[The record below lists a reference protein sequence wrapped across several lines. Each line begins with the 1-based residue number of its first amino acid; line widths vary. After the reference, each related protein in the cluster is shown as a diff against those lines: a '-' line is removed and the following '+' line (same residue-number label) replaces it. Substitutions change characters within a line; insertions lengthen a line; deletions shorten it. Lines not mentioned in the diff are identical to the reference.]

1 MNVLKSVQNELAQRR
16 KALEDVLVEGRAED
30 YAVYKG
36 LAGEIRGLSFA
47 EMLINDL
54 VRKLENDDE

>member
-1 MNVLKSVQNELAQRR
+1 MNTLKAVQNELAQRR
-16 KALEDVLVEGRAED
+16 KALEDVLLEGRAAD

-47 EMLINDL
+47 EMLINDF

>member
-1 MNVLKSVQNELAQRR
+1 MNTLKAVQNELAQRR
-16 KALEDVLVEGRAED
+16 KALEDVVVEGRAED

-47 EMLINDL
+47 EMVINDL
-54 VRKLENDDE
+54 VRKLENGDE

>member
-1 MNVLKSVQNELAQRR
+1 MNTLKAVQNELAQRR
-16 KALEDVLVEGRAED
+16 KALEEVVVEGRAED